1 MHLRLHL
8 AFTHSQNKA
17 AYLPAL
23 LCEDFDIK
31 LGGFIPKRKW
41 WEQSVIWIH
50 FSSWNFTFQLIEF
63 FFSIKSEY
71 LMEEGQKYWHLFS
84 IQAIVLKT

>member
-31 LGGFIPKRKW
+31 LGGFIPKRK
-41 WEQSVIWIH
+41 
-50 FSSWNFTFQLIEF
+50 
-63 FFSIKSEY
+63 
-71 LMEEGQKYWHLFS
+71 
-84 IQAIVLKT
+84 